1 MPSRHSPGG
10 EALHRNKV
18 CFFIYTYFFIIHKIR
33 KGVSLLDHTIIELDN
48 IHYRYHEDDAR
59 EALAGVSLEIRRGEW
74 LAIIGHNG
82 SGKSTLA
89 KVMNGLIEANTGSV
103 VVNGKVLTKETV
115 FEARRTVGMVF
126 QNPDNQFVGTTVEDD
141 IAFGLENIGL
151 PREEML
157 ERVTRVLDMVKMS
170 EFRTKEPARLSGG
183 QKQRVAIAGVT
194 ALEPEVIILDEA
206 TSMLDPKGRL
216 EVISTIQKLHKEK
229 KITVISITHDL
240 DEAAQAD
247 RVVLMEQG
255 QIQQIGTPK
264 EIFKL
269 GSKLV
274 EKGLDVPF
282 AEKLIEALRERG
294 INVPEEYL
302 DEEGLVEWLWT
313 SVLTK

>member
-1 MPSRHSPGG
+1 M
-10 EALHRNKV
+10 
-18 CFFIYTYFFIIHKIR
+18 
-33 KGVSLLDHTIIELDN
+33 SLLNQTIIELED

-103 VVNGKVLTKETV
+103 VVNGKTLTEETV
-115 FEARRTVGMVF
+115 FDVRRTVGMVF

-157 ERVTRVLDMVKMS
+157 ERVTKVLEMVKMS

>member
-1 MPSRHSPGG
+1 M
-10 EALHRNKV
+10 
-18 CFFIYTYFFIIHKIR
+18 
-33 KGVSLLDHTIIELDN
+33 SLLNQTIIELED

-59 EALAGVSLEIRRGEW
+59 EALAGVSLEIRQGEW

-103 VVNGKVLTKETV
+103 VVNGKVLTEETV

-157 ERVTRVLDMVKMS
+157 ERVTKVLEMVKMS

-294 INVPEEYL
+294 MNVPEEYL

>member
-1 MPSRHSPGG
+1 M
-10 EALHRNKV
+10 
-18 CFFIYTYFFIIHKIR
+18 
-33 KGVSLLDHTIIELDN
+33 SLLNQTIIELED

-103 VVNGKVLTKETV
+103 VVNGKTLTEETV
-115 FEARRTVGMVF
+115 FDARRTVGMVF

-157 ERVTRVLDMVKMS
+157 ERVTKVLDMVKMS

-247 RVVLMEQG
+247 RVILMEQG

-294 INVPEEYL
+294 INIPEEYL

>member
-1 MPSRHSPGG
+1 M
-10 EALHRNKV
+10 
-18 CFFIYTYFFIIHKIR
+18 
-33 KGVSLLDHTIIELDN
+33 SLLNQTIIELED

-103 VVNGKVLTKETV
+103 VVNGKVLTAETV
-115 FEARRTVGMVF
+115 FDARRTVGMVF

-151 PREEML
+151 SREEML
-157 ERVTRVLDMVKMS
+157 ERVTKVLDMVKMS

>member
-1 MPSRHSPGG
+1 M
-10 EALHRNKV
+10 
-18 CFFIYTYFFIIHKIR
+18 
-33 KGVSLLDHTIIELDN
+33 SLLNQTIIELED

-103 VVNGKVLTKETV
+103 VVNGKTLTAETV
-115 FEARRTVGMVF
+115 FDARRTVGMVF

>member
-1 MPSRHSPGG
+1 M
-10 EALHRNKV
+10 
-18 CFFIYTYFFIIHKIR
+18 
-33 KGVSLLDHTIIELDN
+33 SLLNQTIIELED

-103 VVNGKVLTKETV
+103 VVNGKTLTEETV
-115 FEARRTVGMVF
+115 FDARRTVGMVF

-157 ERVTRVLDMVKMS
+157 ERVTKVLDMVKMS

-216 EVISTIQKLHKEK
+216 EVISTIQKLHIEK

-294 INVPEEYL
+294 INAPEEYL
-302 DEEGLVEWLWT
+302 DEEGLVEWIWT

>member
-1 MPSRHSPGG
+1 
-10 EALHRNKV
+10 
-18 CFFIYTYFFIIHKIR
+18 
-33 KGVSLLDHTIIELDN
+33 VSLLNQTIIELED

-103 VVNGKVLTKETV
+103 VVNGKMLTEETV

>member
-1 MPSRHSPGG
+1 M
-10 EALHRNKV
+10 
-18 CFFIYTYFFIIHKIR
+18 
-33 KGVSLLDHTIIELDN
+33 SLLNQTIIELED

-103 VVNGKVLTKETV
+103 VVNGKTLTAETV
-115 FEARRTVGMVF
+115 FDARRTVGMVF

-157 ERVTRVLDMVKMS
+157 ERVTKVLDMVKMS

-294 INVPEEYL
+294 INIPEEYL

>member
-1 MPSRHSPGG
+1 M
-10 EALHRNKV
+10 
-18 CFFIYTYFFIIHKIR
+18 
-33 KGVSLLDHTIIELDN
+33 SLLNQTIIELED

-103 VVNGKVLTKETV
+103 VVNGKTLTEETV
-115 FEARRTVGMVF
+115 FDARRTVGMVF

-157 ERVTRVLDMVKMS
+157 ERVTKVLEMVKMS
-170 EFRTKEPARLSGG
+170 EFQTKEPARLSGG

>member
-1 MPSRHSPGG
+1 M
-10 EALHRNKV
+10 
-18 CFFIYTYFFIIHKIR
+18 
-33 KGVSLLDHTIIELDN
+33 SLLNQTIIELED

-103 VVNGKVLTKETV
+103 VVNGKTLTEETV
-115 FEARRTVGMVF
+115 FDVRRTVGMVF

-157 ERVTRVLDMVKMS
+157 ERVTKVLDMVKMS

-264 EIFKL
+264 KIFKL

>member
-1 MPSRHSPGG
+1 M
-10 EALHRNKV
+10 
-18 CFFIYTYFFIIHKIR
+18 
-33 KGVSLLDHTIIELDN
+33 SLLNQTIIELED

-103 VVNGKVLTKETV
+103 VVNGKVLTEETV

-157 ERVTRVLDMVKMS
+157 ERVTKVLDMVKMS

-282 AEKLIEALRERG
+282 AEKLVEALRERG
-294 INVPEEYL
+294 MNVPEEYL

>member
-1 MPSRHSPGG
+1 M
-10 EALHRNKV
+10 
-18 CFFIYTYFFIIHKIR
+18 
-33 KGVSLLDHTIIELDN
+33 SLLNQTIIELED

-103 VVNGKVLTKETV
+103 VVNGKMLTAETV
-115 FEARRTVGMVF
+115 FDARRTVGMVF

-157 ERVTRVLDMVKMS
+157 ERVTRVLEMVKMS
-170 EFRTKEPARLSGG
+170 DFRTKEPARLSGG

-194 ALEPEVIILDEA
+194 ALEPSVIILDEA
-206 TSMLDPKGRL
+206 TSMLDPKGRM
-216 EVISTIQKLHKEK
+216 EVIATIQKLHKEK

-255 QIQQIGTPK
+255 QIQQIGTPE

-269 GSKLV
+269 GTKLV

>member
-1 MPSRHSPGG
+1 M
-10 EALHRNKV
+10 
-18 CFFIYTYFFIIHKIR
+18 
-33 KGVSLLDHTIIELDN
+33 SLLNQTIIELED

-89 KVMNGLIEANTGSV
+89 KVMNGLIEASKGSV
-103 VVNGKVLTKETV
+103 IVNGKRLTEETV
-115 FEARRTVGMVF
+115 FDARRTVGMVF

-157 ERVTRVLDMVKMS
+157 ERVTKVLDMVKMS
-170 EFRTKEPARLSGG
+170 DFRTKEPARLSGG

-294 INVPEEYL
+294 MNVPEEYF

>member
-1 MPSRHSPGG
+1 M
-10 EALHRNKV
+10 
-18 CFFIYTYFFIIHKIR
+18 
-33 KGVSLLDHTIIELDN
+33 SLLNQTIIELED

-103 VVNGKVLTKETV
+103 VVNGKMLTEETV
-115 FEARRTVGMVF
+115 FDARRTVGMVF

-157 ERVTRVLDMVKMS
+157 ERVTKVLDMVKMS

>member
-1 MPSRHSPGG
+1 M
-10 EALHRNKV
+10 
-18 CFFIYTYFFIIHKIR
+18 
-33 KGVSLLDHTIIELDN
+33 SLLNQTIIELED

-103 VVNGKVLTKETV
+103 VVNGKMLTEETV

>member
-1 MPSRHSPGG
+1 MNEQDIMIEVNHMSH
-10 EALHRNKV
+10 
-18 CFFIYTYFFIIHKIR
+18 IYTDENGNDVR
-33 KGVSLLDHTIIELDN
+33 ALDDVNLSIK
-48 IHYRYHEDDAR
+48 
-59 EALAGVSLEIRRGEW
+59 RGEFVC
-74 LAIIGHNG
+74 IIGTNG

-89 KVMNGLIEANTGSV
+89 KHFNVLLQPSEGHINVCGFDTRDEAHIWNI
-103 VVNGKVLTKETV
+103 
-115 FEARRTVGMVF
+115 RQHVGMVF

-157 ERVTRVLDMVKMS
+157 ERVTRVLEMVKMS
-170 EFRTKEPARLSGG
+170 DFRTKEPARLSGG

-194 ALEPEVIILDEA
+194 ALEPSVIILDEA
-206 TSMLDPKGRL
+206 TSMLDPKGRM
-216 EVISTIQKLHKEK
+216 EVIATIQKLHKEK
-229 KITVISITHDL
+229 NITVISITHDL

-247 RVVLMEQG
+247 RIVLMEQG
-255 QIQQIGTPK
+255 QIQQIGTPE

-269 GSKLV
+269 GTKLV

-282 AEKLIEALRERG
+282 AEKLIEVLREKG
-294 INVPEEYL
+294 MEVPEAYL

>member
-1 MPSRHSPGG
+1 M
-10 EALHRNKV
+10 
-18 CFFIYTYFFIIHKIR
+18 
-33 KGVSLLDHTIIELDN
+33 SLLSQTIIELEN

-103 VVNGKVLTKETV
+103 VVNGKTLTEETV
-115 FEARRTVGMVF
+115 FDARRTVGMVF

>member
-1 MPSRHSPGG
+1 M
-10 EALHRNKV
+10 
-18 CFFIYTYFFIIHKIR
+18 
-33 KGVSLLDHTIIELDN
+33 SLLNQTIIELED

-59 EALAGVSLEIRRGEW
+59 EALAGVSLEIRQGEW

-103 VVNGKVLTKETV
+103 VVNGKVLTEETV

-157 ERVTRVLDMVKMS
+157 ERVTKVLDMVKMS

-294 INVPEEYL
+294 MNVPEEYL

>member
-1 MPSRHSPGG
+1 M
-10 EALHRNKV
+10 
-18 CFFIYTYFFIIHKIR
+18 
-33 KGVSLLDHTIIELDN
+33 SLLNQTIIELED

-59 EALAGVSLEIRRGEW
+59 QALAGVSLEIRRGEW

-103 VVNGKVLTKETV
+103 VVNGKTLTAETV
-115 FEARRTVGMVF
+115 FDARRTVGMVF

-157 ERVTRVLDMVKMS
+157 ERVTKVLDMVKMS

-229 KITVISITHDL
+229 NITVISITHDL

-294 INVPEEYL
+294 INIPEEYL

>member
-1 MPSRHSPGG
+1 M
-10 EALHRNKV
+10 
-18 CFFIYTYFFIIHKIR
+18 
-33 KGVSLLDHTIIELDN
+33 SLLNQTIIELED

-103 VVNGKVLTKETV
+103 VVNAKTLTAETV
-115 FEARRTVGMVF
+115 FDARRTVGMVF

-157 ERVTRVLDMVKMS
+157 ERVTKVLEMVKMS

-216 EVISTIQKLHKEK
+216 EVIATIQKLHKEK

>member
-1 MPSRHSPGG
+1 M
-10 EALHRNKV
+10 
-18 CFFIYTYFFIIHKIR
+18 
-33 KGVSLLDHTIIELDN
+33 SLLEQNIIELEN

-89 KVMNGLIEANTGSV
+89 KVMNGLIEANKGSV
-103 VVNGKVLTKETV
+103 IVNGKTLTEETV
-115 FEARRTVGMVF
+115 FDARRTVGMVF

-157 ERVTRVLDMVKMS
+157 ERVTKVLDMVKMS
-170 EFRTKEPARLSGG
+170 DFRTKEPARLSGG

-206 TSMLDPKGRL
+206 TSMLDPKGRF

-294 INVPEEYL
+294 MNVPEEYF

>member
-1 MPSRHSPGG
+1 M
-10 EALHRNKV
+10 
-18 CFFIYTYFFIIHKIR
+18 
-33 KGVSLLDHTIIELDN
+33 SLLNQTIIELED
-48 IHYRYHEDDAR
+48 IHYRYHEDDVR

-103 VVNGKVLTKETV
+103 VVNGKTLTEETV
-115 FEARRTVGMVF
+115 FDARRTVGMVF

-157 ERVTRVLDMVKMS
+157 ERVTKVLEMVKMS

>member
-1 MPSRHSPGG
+1 M
-10 EALHRNKV
+10 
-18 CFFIYTYFFIIHKIR
+18 
-33 KGVSLLDHTIIELDN
+33 IELEN

-103 VVNGKVLTKETV
+103 VVNGKMLTEETV

>member
-1 MPSRHSPGG
+1 MSP
-10 EALHRNKV
+10 LQ
-18 CFFIYTYFFIIHKIR
+18 
-33 KGVSLLDHTIIELDN
+33 STIIELEN

-103 VVNGKVLTKETV
+103 VVNGKVLTEETV

-157 ERVTRVLDMVKMS
+157 GRVTRVLDMVKMS

>member
-1 MPSRHSPGG
+1 M
-10 EALHRNKV
+10 
-18 CFFIYTYFFIIHKIR
+18 
-33 KGVSLLDHTIIELDN
+33 SLLNQTIIELED

-103 VVNGKVLTKETV
+103 VVNGKTLTEETV
-115 FEARRTVGMVF
+115 FDARRTVGMVF

-157 ERVTRVLDMVKMS
+157 ERVTKVLDMVKMS
-170 EFRTKEPARLSGG
+170 DFRTKEPARLSGG

-206 TSMLDPKGRL
+206 TSMLDPKGRF

>member
-1 MPSRHSPGG
+1 M
-10 EALHRNKV
+10 
-18 CFFIYTYFFIIHKIR
+18 
-33 KGVSLLDHTIIELDN
+33 SLLNQTIIELED

-103 VVNGKVLTKETV
+103 VVNGKMLTAETV
-115 FEARRTVGMVF
+115 FDARRTVGMVF

-157 ERVTRVLDMVKMS
+157 ERVTRVLEMVKMS
-170 EFRTKEPARLSGG
+170 DFRTKEPARLSGG

-240 DEAAQAD
+240 DEAAQAH

>member
-1 MPSRHSPGG
+1 M
-10 EALHRNKV
+10 
-18 CFFIYTYFFIIHKIR
+18 
-33 KGVSLLDHTIIELDN
+33 SLLNQTIIELED

-103 VVNGKVLTKETV
+103 VVNGKTLTEETV

-157 ERVTRVLDMVKMS
+157 ERVTKVLEMVKMS

-294 INVPEEYL
+294 INVPEEYF

>member
-1 MPSRHSPGG
+1 M
-10 EALHRNKV
+10 
-18 CFFIYTYFFIIHKIR
+18 
-33 KGVSLLDHTIIELDN
+33 SLLNQTIIELED

-103 VVNGKVLTKETV
+103 VVNGKTLTEETV

-294 INVPEEYL
+294 INVPEEYF

>member
-1 MPSRHSPGG
+1 MKKLVQPVISI
-10 EALHRNKV
+10 K
-18 CFFIYTYFFIIHKIR
+18 
-33 KGVSLLDHTIIELDN
+33 N
-48 IHYRYHEDDAR
+48 IHFHYHDDDKR
-59 EALAGVSLEIRRGEW
+59 EALSDVSIDVYPGEW

-103 VVNGKVLTKETV
+103 VVNGKVLTEETV

-294 INVPEEYL
+294 MNVPEEYL

>member
-1 MPSRHSPGG
+1 M
-10 EALHRNKV
+10 
-18 CFFIYTYFFIIHKIR
+18 
-33 KGVSLLDHTIIELDN
+33 SLLNQTIIELEN

-103 VVNGKVLTKETV
+103 VVNGKTLTEETV

-157 ERVTRVLDMVKMS
+157 ERVTKVLDMVKMS

-294 INVPEEYL
+294 INVPEEYF

>member
-1 MPSRHSPGG
+1 M
-10 EALHRNKV
+10 
-18 CFFIYTYFFIIHKIR
+18 
-33 KGVSLLDHTIIELDN
+33 SLLDQTIIELEN

-103 VVNGKVLTKETV
+103 VVNGKVLTEETV

-294 INVPEEYL
+294 MNVPEEYL

>member
-1 MPSRHSPGG
+1 M
-10 EALHRNKV
+10 
-18 CFFIYTYFFIIHKIR
+18 
-33 KGVSLLDHTIIELDN
+33 SLLDQTIIELEN

-103 VVNGKVLTKETV
+103 VVNGKVLTEETV

-157 ERVTRVLDMVKMS
+157 ERVTKVLDMVKMS

>member
-1 MPSRHSPGG
+1 M
-10 EALHRNKV
+10 
-18 CFFIYTYFFIIHKIR
+18 
-33 KGVSLLDHTIIELDN
+33 SLLNQTIIELED

-89 KVMNGLIEANTGSV
+89 KVMNGLIEANTGSG
-103 VVNGKVLTKETV
+103 VVNGKTLTAETV
-115 FEARRTVGMVF
+115 FDARRTVGMVF

-157 ERVTRVLDMVKMS
+157 ERVTKVLDMVKMS

-294 INVPEEYL
+294 INVLEEYL